1 MADTSVRINTATR
14 DRLAALAKARGMSLA
29 AYLDDLSQQEE
40 HQALLGRA
48 TAAFDAAIDRPGF
61 VDAFDKAFGGL
72 PAAPARSQAA

>member
-1 MADTSVRINTATR
+1 MSQAHLTVPQHTTADGVH
-14 DRLAALAKARGMSLA
+14 LAALAKARGVSLA

-48 TAAFDAAIDRPGF
+48 TAAFDRPGF

-72 PAAPARSQAA
+72 PAAPASSRAA